1 MTTVSSEPYS
11 FKVGTIV
18 GIKGLNGEVKLRLD
32 SDFDLIE
39 NIQSVK
45 LALIKAEAVDA
56 EVSSIK
62 MQGKSVLMR
71 LKGFNTRNDIET
83 LIGADIFT
91 QKGQLRE
98 LDENEWWFG
107 DLVGL
112 TAYTTGGARV
122 GVVSAVVESGNYLLE
137 IEAGDKTFLVPFV
150 KELVPTVDIAGKRL
164 EIEPLPGLL
173 D

>member
-45 LALIKAEAVDA
+45 LALIKSPAVDA
-56 EVSSIK
+56 EVGSIK
-62 MQGKSVLMR
+62 MQGKSVLLR

-98 LDENEWWFG
+98 LDEDEWWFG

-137 IEAGDKTFLVPFV
+137 IQEGDKTFLVPFV
-150 KELVPTVDIAGKRL
+150 KALVPVVDIPGKRL

-173 D
+173 E